1 MANLTHNNFTQ
12 ETLALHAG
20 YTYDT
25 QRTLSVPVYQN
36 TAYSFE
42 NLEQAA
48 ARFGLQELG
57 NIYTRLT
64 NPTYKILGDRLAAV
78 EGGAFGV
85 ATASGSS
92 AIFYA
97 LANLAQNGD
106 NIVYSNKIYGGS
118 QTLIAHTFK
127 RFGVTS
133 RVFDI
138 DDIDGTLEKVIDS
151 NTKAIFFES
160 LSNPQIAIA
169 DVEKIVKIA
178 KNHGI
183 VTICDNTVATAF
195 LHKPF
200 DYGVDVSVYSLSK
213 YVNGQ
218 GSALGGAIIERNGLN
233 ELLVDNPRY
242 PAFNTPDESY
252 HGLVYASLA
261 GALPIFGIRL
271 ITEWLRNIGAT
282 ISPQNAWII
291 IQGLETLELRIKRH
305 SANALEVAKF
315 LESHPKVKKVFYPG
329 LSNNQYHLLLKKYF
343 KDSASSGLIA
353 FEVGSHEEAKKL
365 CNNLEIF
372 SIVANIGD
380 SKSLV
385 IHPASTTH
393 SQLSKAE
400 LESAG
405 ITPNTVRLSI
415 GLENPS
421 DLIADLKRALEK

>member
-261 GALPIFGIRL
+261 GVLPIFGIRL

-329 LSNNQYHLLLKKYF
+329 LPNNQYHLLLKKYF

-405 ITPNTVRLSI
+405 ITPSTVRLSI

>member
-106 NIVYSNKIYGGS
+106 NIVYSNKIYGGT

-405 ITPNTVRLSI
+405 ITPSTVRLSI